1 MSSRTVKVTMTTTDH
16 ELETGW
22 RPDTPVGDTLLRRYV
37 CNLAASWEAA
47 ATAMQQRTLRRDAF
61 VATDFGRPTG
71 LFNSVTLTQPLAGDD
86 LHTALD
92 EIEAFYTTGAGDV
105 QLWSPWPTP
114 DLTARGWQLEGHPP
128 LLLRPA
134 SGPVDVDAPG
144 DLRIERVTDA
154 GGVDDWCRVAV
165 DGFPLDDVAPY
176 RSGDLLDE
184 RILRDDR
191 WRLFVGYADGEPVCI
206 GTLFVEHG
214 LGHFFLAVT
223 RPDARGRGFY
233 GAMSRHRMAEVPDLP
248 LAAVFSDMSRPAAES
263 RLGFLPIT
271 RLTLWRLARP

>member
-1 MSSRTVKVTMTTTDH
+1 MTTTDH
-16 ELETGW
+16 DLETGW
-22 RPDTPVGDTLLRRYV
+22 CPDTPVGDTLLRRYV

-61 VATDFGRPTG
+61 VAADHGRPTG
-71 LFNSVTLTQPLAGDD
+71 LFNSVVLIQPLPGDD
-86 LHTALD
+86 QLRAALD
-92 EIEAFYTTGAGDV
+92 EIEAFYASGAGEV
-105 QLWSPWPTP
+105 QLWSPWPIP
-114 DLTARGWQLEGHPP
+114 DLTDRGWQLEGHPP
-128 LLLRPA
+128 LLLRPP
-134 SGPVDVDAPG
+134 SGPVDVDAPD

-154 GGVDDWCRVAV
+154 DGVDDWCRVAV

-176 RSGDLLDE
+176 EPGDLLDE

-191 WRLFVGYADGEPVCI
+191 WRLFVGYTDDTPACI

-223 RPDARGRGFY
+223 HPEARGRGYY
-233 GAMSRHRMAEVPDLP
+233 GAMSRRRMAEVPDLP
-248 LAAVFSDMSRPAAES
+248 LAAVFSDMSRPAAET

-271 RLTLWRLARP
+271 RFTLWRLPRP